1 MSTKQPSSLIE
12 RLDALYEYDREPV
25 TEDKLH
31 GWWTYIAMFS
41 SEHIAGTEFVLGTL
55 LVSRGAAASDVIF
68 GLLVG
73 NTLAVLCWALMCAP
87 VAVKERL
94 TIYWQIRKLAGPY
107 LTILYSFLFA
117 LILCLLAGSMVAV
130 STTAVAQAI
139 TDTTA
144 LTILSPNYAAG
155 DVMPSL
161 PWMLI
166 AIVVG
171 IVVAVLA
178 VLGFEKL
185 AHFAKVVAPWMPF
198 VFLAGAI
205 ASLPSLGVTGLGSFW
220 KVANEKIWTGVA
232 PATGVHYTFWN
243 CMGLAW
249 LCNIAQHM
257 GMGDVTIFR
266 YAKKWQMGFCS
277 AFGMFI
283 GHYMAWICSGVMC
296 GAFLNLY
303 PDGNPT
309 PGAIA
314 MLAAGWAGI
323 VCVLL
328 AGWTTANPTLYR
340 AGLAFQVA
348 TPNWRRWAVTLFA
361 GVLMIITA
369 CIPFIVA
376 NLDYIVAYYGLFF
389 MPLGAFI
396 FIDFWL
402 FPKLGLAR
410 YYAERKGLMASWPAA
425 VGWFG
430 SFLICFVLFA
440 KDQYSWMAFTKNH
453 LPAFIANKQFDIF
466 ILALP
471 AWVIAVTLYTFC
483 GIIQQMI
490 SPVGD
495 SKLEFKKNVLPIIS
509 LVGLVLSILPSL
521 LYYMGVIENI
531 GTNYAITVIGMFLW
545 FGTAV
550 FWIKKNKGGG

>member
-1 MSTKQPSSLIE
+1 MSTGNKSTIIE

-25 TEDKLH
+25 TDDKLH
-31 GWWTYIAMFS
+31 GWRTFIAMFS

-55 LVSRGAAASDVIF
+55 LVSRGASAGNVIF

-73 NTLAVLCWALMCAP
+73 NTLAVLSWALMCAP
-87 VAVKERL
+87 VAVRERL

-139 TDTTA
+139 TDYTP
-144 LTILSPNYAAG
+144 LEILSPEKGDLLPVPLWILLATLVGVVIAA
-155 DVMPSL
+155 
-161 PWMLI
+161 
-166 AIVVG
+166 
-171 IVVAVLA
+171 LA
-178 VLGFEKL
+178 VLGFDRL

-205 ASLPSLGVTGLGSFW
+205 ASLRSLGVTGLGNLW
-220 KVANEKIWTGVA
+220 EVANEKIWTGVV
-232 PATGVHYTFWN
+232 PEKGIHYTFWN

-303 PDGNPT
+303 PDGNAT

-314 MLAAGWAGI
+314 MLGAGWAGI

-396 FIDFWL
+396 FIDFWI

-410 YYAERKGLMASWPAA
+410 NYAERKGLLWSWPAA

-440 KDQYSWMAFTKNH
+440 KDQYSWMAFIKNYM
-453 LPAFIANKQFDIF
+453 PAFLADRQFDIF

-471 AWVIAVTLYTFC
+471 AWVIAITFYTFC
-483 GIIQQMI
+483 CIIQQMI
-490 SPVGD
+490 SPVED
-495 SKLEFKKNVLPIIS
+495 SKFDFKKNLLPFVSIVGIVLT
-509 LVGLVLSILPSL
+509 ILPSI
-521 LYYMGVIENI
+521 LYYIGAIENS
-531 GTNYAITVIGMFLW
+531 GTNYAMSVIGMLLW

-550 FWIKKNKGGG
+550 FWIKRDHLG